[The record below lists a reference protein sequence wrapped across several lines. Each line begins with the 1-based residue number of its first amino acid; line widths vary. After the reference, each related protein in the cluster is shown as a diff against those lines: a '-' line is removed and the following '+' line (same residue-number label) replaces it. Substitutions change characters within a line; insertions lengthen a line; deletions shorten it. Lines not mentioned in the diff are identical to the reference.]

1 MLTDLEN
8 LEKEKIETF
17 LQIENY
23 YSTDDVQS
31 CPCYIMTNHY
41 FSISRQ
47 VDEIKQN
54 YVNMGYDV
62 EDRYFSARFDALERA
77 IREVDKNT
85 CALIYEAY
93 ILKNN
98 RF

>member
-8 LEKEKIETF
+8 LEKEKIETYK
-17 LQIENY
+17 QIENY
-23 YSTDDVQS
+23 YSADDVRS
-31 CPCYIMTNHY
+31 CPFYIMSNHY
-41 FSISRQ
+41 MSISKQ

-62 EDRYFSARFDALERA
+62 EDRYFSARFDSLERA

-85 CALIYEAY
+85 CALSYEAY

-98 RF
+98 KF

>member
-1 MLTDLEN
+1 MN
-8 LEKEKIETF
+8 
-17 LQIENY
+17 
-23 YSTDDVQS
+23 
-31 CPCYIMTNHY
+31 
-41 FSISRQ
+41 ISRQ
-47 VDEIKQN
+47 VSEIKIN
-54 YVNMGYDV
+54 FANMGYTV

-85 CALIYEAY
+85 CALSYEAY